1 MKNYL
6 LAFPC
11 LALLVLLSGCYIV
24 DDGYYV
30 EGSSTEYI
38 VVDDGPRHHRPHNP
52 PPRPKH
58 YAPPKP
64 KHHAPAKPKHY
75 APPKKNN
82 HFTPSK
88 NNRPAKV
95 QHKNNAPKPKK
106 TSNFDRPKRK

>member
-38 VVDDGPRHHRPHNP
+38 VVDD
-52 PPRPKH
+52 K
-58 YAPPKP
+58 
-64 KHHAPAKPKHY
+64 
-75 APPKKNN
+75 
-82 HFTPSK
+82 
-88 NNRPAKV
+88 
-95 QHKNNAPKPKK
+95 
-106 TSNFDRPKRK
+106 D